1 MSWPREGNKVP
12 ARAILR
18 FEAGTCA
25 RHRGTVLP
33 GSEVEVAIPRVKPGH
48 YPAILSYGFRPFFLA
63 GALYAG
69 LAILF
74 WLPLFY
80 GHIDTWSAFAPVDW
94 HVHEML
100 FGYLAAVIT
109 GFLLTAIPNWTGR
122 LPVQGLPLL
131 ALVLLWL
138 AGRLAIFF
146 SADIGW
152 LAAAV
157 ADCAFLLA
165 VAASAAT
172 EIVAG
177 RNWRNLKV
185 LLPVTVLFAAN
196 AAFHAEAHFD
206 GVTDISRRLGLGA
219 VIVLIMIVGGRIVPS
234 FTRNWLVRENP
245 GRLPVPVSRFDA
257 VAIGLS
263 ALALAAWTFFPDGT
277 ATGTA
282 LIAAAALTA
291 IRLARWAGD
300 RTWRD
305 PLVLILHVGF
315 ACVPL
320 GLLLAGLATLAPT
333 LVPPAA
339 GLHALGVGAVG
350 TMTLAVMTRATLG
363 HTGRDLK
370 AGAGTCLI
378 YVAVLLAALAR
389 VCAAFAPGEP
399 MLLHISAGLWAAAFL
414 GFAALYGPMV
424 LRPRIAARKPN
435 RPAS

>member
-1 MSWPREGNKVP
+1 M
-12 ARAILR
+12 
-18 FEAGTCA
+18 
-25 RHRGTVLP
+25 
-33 GSEVEVAIPRVKPGH
+33 AIPRVKPGH

-80 GHIDTWSAFAPVDW
+80 GRIDTWSAFAPVDW

-138 AGRLAIFF
+138 AGRFAVFF

-185 LLPVTVLFAAN
+185 LLPVTVLLAAN

-206 GVTDISRRLGLGA
+206 GVTAISRRLGLGA

-245 GRLPVPVSRFDA
+245 GRLPVPVGRFDA

-320 GLLLAGLATLAPT
+320 GLLLAGLATLTPT

-370 AGAGTCLI
+370 AGTGTCLI

>member
-1 MSWPREGNKVP
+1 M
-12 ARAILR
+12 
-18 FEAGTCA
+18 
-25 RHRGTVLP
+25 
-33 GSEVEVAIPRVKPGH
+33 AIPRVKPGH

-185 LLPVTVLFAAN
+185 LLPVTVLLAAN

-245 GRLPVPVSRFDA
+245 GRLPVPVGRFDA

-315 ACVPL
+315 ACVPI
-320 GLLLAGLATLAPT
+320 GLFLAGLATLAPT

-339 GLHALGVGAVG
+339 GLHALGVGAIG

-378 YVAVLLAALAR
+378 YIAVLLAALAR